1 MPLLATLL
9 TDLPLPDEAAFRGVL
24 LDCSR
29 TALAGS
35 ILQDGMSASHA
46 YGEAETDRELREVR
60 VVCRKASTAHRAALV
75 ELEKIGF
82 RPATALEFH
91 TAGDHESNEDAWALC
106 EVYAEELKGWV
117 VTAYIDYETAAER
130 AGSEEGLIHAP
141 VGGRH
146 KGVLIAASTLRLLA

>member
-9 TDLPLPDEAAFRGVL
+9 TDLPLPDDQAFRGL
-24 LDCSR
+24 LMTCSQ
-29 TALAGS
+29 TALSGS
-35 ILQDGMSASHA
+35 ILQDGMTAHHA
-46 YGEAETDRELREVR
+46 YGDAAIDRDAREVR
-60 VVCRKASTAHRAALV
+60 VVCRKANTAHRAALV

-106 EVYAEELKGWV
+106 EVYAEELKGWL
-117 VTAYIDYETAAER
+117 VTAYVDFETAAER

-146 KGVLIAASTLRLLA
+146 KGVLIAANVLRLLA